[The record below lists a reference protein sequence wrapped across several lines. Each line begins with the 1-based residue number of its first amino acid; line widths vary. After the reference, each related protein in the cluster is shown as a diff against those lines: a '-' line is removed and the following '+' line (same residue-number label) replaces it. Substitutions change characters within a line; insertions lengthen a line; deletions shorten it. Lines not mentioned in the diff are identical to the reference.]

1 MWKNT
6 KINKIEAGFS
16 AFLIA
21 KLRIVAITLL
31 WKFQVFYETVP
42 ITLLCH
48 NKLWSIVAQTIV
60 HASEMMSK
68 MNENCDII
76 FIHLFLSL
84 FAFDCEPLSS
94 GHARRRRRRRRRR
107 RQLTAHL
114 MPEHSFESG
123 APHPIVQW
131 IRVHLSSYCP
141 GFESQVHHLYV
152 HQFIGLC
159 NV

>member
-1 MWKNT
+1 
-6 KINKIEAGFS
+6 
-16 AFLIA
+16 
-21 KLRIVAITLL
+21 
-31 WKFQVFYETVP
+31 
-42 ITLLCH
+42 
-48 NKLWSIVAQTIV
+48 
-60 HASEMMSK
+60 

-94 GHARRRRRRRRRR
+94 GHARRRRRRYGRRRR
-107 RQLTAHL
+107 RRYGRRRRCQLTAHL